1 MADGSE
7 FRGVGIT
14 CNMVLDT
21 HEYLSSQ
28 GWSGHGNGLRHG
40 AISRPIIIAQKKN
53 NKGLGKERDDGF
65 QFWNHVFDAA
75 VKTINI
81 KIADS
86 DDESDDKSSSDTPAM
101 PTLNRTSTGILSNRA
116 PILGGSAISSETSSG
131 TSTPTISIAPL
142 SIFAQAKRETA
153 RRNLYGRFYRAFVIK
168 SEDDSSVLEPQ
179 SRQSTAQPST
189 SASSPAPLAAT
200 AHTPLAIAT
209 SESRSKDKK
218 KKEQKRE
225 KKAEA
230 SAVLDPQDEK
240 RRRKAEKR
248 EKKEEKRRKEKGK
261 DREVE
266 GDGIEVEG
274 SSAEASD
281 DRKDR
286 KSRKRKDRSD
296 SDSTGEAKPETSG
309 LNDAPTSAESPK
321 KRRKKDERDEATTAD
336 LDDEA
341 ARKERKRLKREAKAA
356 AAASGGEKKRKRKEK
371 TSSS

>member
-14 CNMVLDT
+14 YSLQPNMVLDT

-131 TSTPTISIAPL
+131 TSTPTTSIAPL

-153 RRNLYGRFYRAFVIK
+153 RRNLYGRFYRAFK
-168 SEDDSSVLEPQ
+168 E
-179 SRQSTAQPST
+179 R
-189 SASSPAPLAAT
+189 
-200 AHTPLAIAT
+200 
-209 SESRSKDKK
+209 
-218 KKEQKRE
+218 KEQKKE

-230 SAVLDPQDEK
+230 SAALDPKEER
-240 RRRKAEKR
+240 RRRKTEKR
-248 EKKEEKRRKEKGK
+248 EKKEEKRRREKGK
-261 DREVE
+261 ARE
-266 GDGIEVEG
+266 EG
-274 SSAEASD
+274 SDGAGDEEHSADASD
-281 DRKDR
+281 DRKER
-286 KSRKRKDRSD
+286 KLRKRKDRSD
-296 SDSTGEAKPETSG
+296 SDSTGEAKPDTSG
-309 LNDAPTSAESPK
+309 LNDAPTSAEPPK
-321 KRRKKDERDEATTAD
+321 KRRKRDERDEATTAD
-336 LDDEA
+336 LDDKA

-356 AAASGGEKKRKRKEK
+356 ASASGEEKKRKRRDK

>member
-1 MADGSE
+1 
-7 FRGVGIT
+7 
-14 CNMVLDT
+14 MVLDT

-86 DDESDDKSSSDTPAM
+86 DDESDDKSSNDTPAL
-101 PTLNRTSTGILSNRA
+101 PAFNRTSTGILSNRA

-131 TSTPTISIAPL
+131 SSTPTTTNAPL

-168 SEDDSSVLEPQ
+168 SEDDFPASEFQ

-189 SASSPAPLAAT
+189 SDTSAPPAAT
-200 AHTPLAIAT
+200 SAHTPLAIAT

-218 KKEQKRE
+218 E
-225 KKAEA
+225 KKKQRKADA
-230 SAVLDPQDEK
+230 SVALDPKEEK
-240 RRRKAEKR
+240 RRRKVEKR
-248 EKKEEKRRKEKGK
+248 VKKEEKKRREKGK
-261 DREVE
+261 GREVDDE
-266 GDGIEVEG
+266 GVEG
-274 SSAEASD
+274 EESSADASD
-281 DRKDR
+281 EKKDR

-296 SDSTGEAKPETSG
+296 SDSTGEAKPDTSG
-309 LNDAPTSAESPK
+309 LNDAPTSAEPPK
-321 KRRKKDERDEATTAD
+321 KRRKRDERDEATTAD
-336 LDDEA
+336 QEDKA
-341 ARKERKRLKREAKAA
+341 ARKERKRMKREAKAA
-356 AAASGGEKKRKRKEK
+356 AAASGEEKEK
-371 TSSS
+371 RTREKDKSSSR

>member
-1 MADGSE
+1 
-7 FRGVGIT
+7 
-14 CNMVLDT
+14 MVLDT

-116 PILGGSAISSETSSG
+116 PILGGSVISSETSSG
-131 TSTPTISIAPL
+131 TSMPTTSIAPL

-153 RRNLYGRFYRAFVIK
+153 RRNLYGRFYRAF
-168 SEDDSSVLEPQ
+168 
-179 SRQSTAQPST
+179 
-189 SASSPAPLAAT
+189 
-200 AHTPLAIAT
+200 
-209 SESRSKDKK
+209 SRSKDKK
-218 KKEQKRE
+218 EKKEQKRE

-230 SAVLDPQDEK
+230 SAGLDPKEEK

-248 EKKEEKRRKEKGK
+248 ERKEEKRRKEKGK

-266 GDGIEVEG
+266 GDGVEVEE
-274 SSAEASD
+274 SSTDASEE
-281 DRKDR
+281 RKDR

-296 SDSTGEAKPETSG
+296 SDSTGEAKPDTSG
-309 LNDAPTSAESPK
+309 LNDAPTSAEPPK
-321 KRRKKDERDEATTAD
+321 KRRKRGERDEATTAD
-336 LDDEA
+336 LDDKA

-356 AAASGGEKKRKRKEK
+356 ATASGEEKKRKRRDK